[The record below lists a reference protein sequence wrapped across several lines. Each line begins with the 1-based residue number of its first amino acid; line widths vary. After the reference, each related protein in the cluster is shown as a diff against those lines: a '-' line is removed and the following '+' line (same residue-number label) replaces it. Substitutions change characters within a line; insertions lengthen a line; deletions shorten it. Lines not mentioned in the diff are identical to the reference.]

1 MVYNSNDK
9 VIITNITSKPELNM
23 KEGKVINYNENN
35 ERYSTF
41 FKSFRTFIKKR

>member
-35 ERYSTF
+35 ERYTV
-41 FKSFRTFIKKR
+41 RIINHEYNL